1 MTHMACTGRYRE
13 SAVSELSMDT
23 HEESASAGGGSTYH
37 YLKQRFEIALGI
49 TMHFHFRCC
58 NVDATPEFTMGR
70 YLARARIEFLLD
82 LPATNGNAIYESD
95 DLGDFDSMISA
106 IDFARKWAID
116 WINARLTPVT
126 YH

>member
-1 MTHMACTGRYRE
+1 
-13 SAVSELSMDT
+13 
-23 HEESASAGGGSTYH
+23 
-37 YLKQRFEIALGI
+37 
-49 TMHFHFRCC
+49 MHFHFRCC
-58 NVDATPEFTMGR
+58 NVDATPEFSMGR
-70 YLARARIEFLLD
+70 YFARARIEFLLD